1 MKSSLKFQTYF
12 KQEVSQT
19 KKLLKTVRGEHTA
32 DDIHDLRVG
41 LRRINT
47 IIQVL
52 KNDRQAGISKNA
64 QKFRKKI
71 WRNLSDVRD
80 MDVSVL
86 LAKKFSIPTGPI
98 LKWRDEAETKLMKNL
113 KKKEAKTFLGELDK
127 LAKNKVLNQVHAL
140 PTIRRLQDAIK
151 KTPARPDNIH
161 AFRITLKKVRYLF
174 EAMGH
179 DVNGFKKYQDA
190 LGELMDLQVFLRDHH
205 SSVKAKKE
213 YKLRLKK
220 ALAIVSPARTM
231 ALRQLDSVEL
241 L

>member
-1 MKSSLKFQTYF
+1 MKSGINFQTYF
-12 KQEVSQT
+12 MQEVAQT
-19 KKLLKTVRGEHTA
+19 KSLLKTVRGEHTA
-32 DDIHDLRVG
+32 DDIHDLRVS

-52 KNDRQAGISKNA
+52 KNDHKASIPKEAR
-64 QKFRKKI
+64 KFRKKI
-71 WRNLSDVRD
+71 WRTLSDVRD
-80 MDVSVL
+80 MDVSIL
-86 LAKKFSIPTGPI
+86 LAKKFLIPKEPI
-98 LKWRDEAETKLMKNL
+98 LKRREEAETKLMKSL
-113 KKKEAKTFLGELDK
+113 KKKNAKTFLGELDK
-127 LAKNKVLNQVHAL
+127 LAKKKVLNQV
-140 PTIRRLQDAIK
+140 
-151 KTPARPDNIH
+151 
-161 AFRITLKKVRYLF
+161 
-174 EAMGH
+174 H